1 MLGRRGERHCLP
13 IMTDVA
19 EPLAPGAPDVPPA
32 QTPRAEA
39 WAMLRLAGQVIV
51 ARAGLVVMLTVDTFM
66 TGLAG
71 SGEIAKLGLGLS
83 PVMVFMLATVGLLQ
97 GSMVL
102 IAQAN
107 GARDYAR
114 CGQVWRVA
122 LIHAAV
128 LGSTFA
134 LIGFVAEDIF
144 LAIGHDPALAQGAAA
159 VTRQFAWGMPGVML
173 YVATGYLLEGIGRPR
188 AGMVIM
194 LVANVLNVFADG
206 IFAAGWW
213 SWVEPMGANG
223 AVITTSILRWGIFF
237 AILGVVLSM
246 KDRAKYGVT
255 GARTPFWPIARRLW
269 KIGAPVAVTGACENG
284 AYAVLA
290 QMAGLIGGA
299 ALAAHQVTI
308 NVLTL
313 AYMGANGMAA
323 ATSVRVG
330 NAVGRG
336 DKRGI
341 ALSGWTG
348 IVLGASLMT
357 LASAGFLIYPREIGD
372 LFLHGSAESLDIV
385 ASTLTAAGIFI
396 VFSGS
401 MAVSM
406 GALRGAGDMA
416 IVIVAYA
423 IGYVLVGVTMAWVF
437 AFKLNLG
444 VPGLIYGLLT
454 GILIGLGVL
463 LARFRVVA
471 RRGAVRV

>member
-1 MLGRRGERHCLP
+1 
-13 IMTDVA
+13 MTDVVD
-19 EPLAPGAPDVPPA
+19 PLPADEPDVAPA
-32 QTPRAEA
+32 LTRRAEA
-39 WAMLRLAGQVIV
+39 SAMLRLAGPVIV

-71 SGEIAKLGLGLS
+71 AGEIAKLGLGLS

-107 GARDYAR
+107 GAREYER

-122 LIHAAV
+122 VIHALV
-128 LGSTFA
+128 LGSLFA
-134 LIGFVAEDIF
+134 LIGLVSEDIF
-144 LAIGHDPALAQGAAA
+144 LAIGHDPALAKGAAE
-159 VTRQFAWGMPGVML
+159 VTMNFAWGMPGVLL
-173 YVATGYLLEGIGRPR
+173 YVSTGYLLEGIGRPR

-194 LVANVLNVFADG
+194 LAANVLNIFADG

-213 SWVEPMGANG
+213 GLVTPMGAVG
-223 AVITTSILRWGIFF
+223 AVMTTSALRWGIFF
-237 AILGVVLSM
+237 AILTVVLTM

-255 GARTPFWPIARRLW
+255 GARTPFRPIARRLW
-269 KIGAPVAVTGACENG
+269 KIGAPVAATGACENG
-284 AYAVLA
+284 AYAILA
-290 QMAGLIGGA
+290 QMAGLIGAA

-336 DKRGI
+336 DKAGMSR
-341 ALSGWTG
+341 SGWTG
-348 IVLGASLMT
+348 IALGAGLMSVASLV
-357 LASAGFLIYPREIGD
+357 FLIFPREIGD
-372 LFLHGSAESLDIV
+372 VFLHGAGDSMDIV
-385 ASTLTAAGIFI
+385 AATLTAAGIFI

-406 GALRGAGDMA
+406 GALRGAGDML
-416 IVIVAYA
+416 IVVAAYVVGYA
-423 IGYVLVGVTMAWVF
+423 LVGVTMAWVF
-437 AFKLNLG
+437 AFKLHLG
-444 VPGLIYGLLT
+444 APGLIYGLLT
-454 GILIGLGVL
+454 GILAGLAL
-463 LARFRVVA
+463 LLWRFRLVA

>member
-1 MLGRRGERHCLP
+1 MSDIQEP
-13 IMTDVA
+13 PVA
-19 EPLAPGAPDVPPA
+19 APPPAVTPA

-39 WAMLRLAGQVIV
+39 WAMLRLAGPVIV
-51 ARAGLVVMLTVDTFM
+51 ARAGLVVMLTVDTLM
-66 TGLAG
+66 TGQAG
-71 SGEIAKLGLGLS
+71 AGEIAKLGLGLS

-107 GARDYAR
+107 GARDFAR

-128 LGSTFA
+128 LGSLFS
-134 LIGFVAEDIF
+134 LIGFAAEDIF
-144 LAIGHDPALAQGAAA
+144 LAVGHDAALAKGAAE
-159 VTRQFAWGMPGVML
+159 VTQTFAWGMPGVML

-188 AGMVIM
+188 AGMIIM
-194 LVANVLNVFADG
+194 LAANVLNVFADG
-206 IFAAGWW
+206 IFALGWW
-213 SWVEPMGANG
+213 GLVEPMGAAG
-223 AVITTSILRWGIFF
+223 ATMTTSALRWGIFI
-237 AILGVVLSM
+237 AILIVVLTM
-246 KDRAKYGVT
+246 KDRATYGVT

-269 KIGAPVAVTGACENG
+269 RIGAPVAATGACENG

-290 QMAGLIGGA
+290 QMAGLLGTA

-336 DKRGI
+336 DRAGMS
-341 ALSGWTG
+341 LSGWTG
-348 IVLGASLMT
+348 IALGAGLMS
-357 LASAGFLIYPREIGD
+357 LASAGFLIFPREIGD
-372 LFLHGSAESLDIV
+372 LFLHGADESMDIV
-385 ASTLTAAGIFI
+385 AATLTAAGVFI

-406 GALRGAGDMA
+406 GALRGAGDMGA
-416 IVIVAYA
+416 VLAAYA
-423 IGYVLVGVTMAWVF
+423 LGYVVVGVTMAWVF
-437 AFKLNLG
+437 AFRLDLG
-444 VPGLIYGLLT
+444 APGLIYGLLC
-454 GILIGLGVL
+454 GILAGLAL
-463 LARFRVVA
+463 LLWRFRIVA

>member
-1 MLGRRGERHCLP
+1 
-13 IMTDVA
+13 MTDVA

-39 WAMLRLAGQVIV
+39 WAMLRLAGPVIV

-406 GALRGAGDMA
+406 GALRGAGDMGV
-416 IVIVAYA
+416 VILAYA

-444 VPGLIYGLLT
+444 APGLIYGLLT

>member
-1 MLGRRGERHCLP
+1 MTDIIDPPPPGGRASAPALTPRGE
-13 IMTDVA
+13 A
-19 EPLAPGAPDVPPA
+19 S
-32 QTPRAEA
+32 
-39 WAMLRLAGQVIV
+39 AMLRLAGPVIV
-51 ARAGLVVMLTVDTFM
+51 ARAGLVVMLTVDTLM
-66 TGLAG
+66 TGQAG
-71 SGEIAKLGLGLS
+71 ANQIAMLGLGLS

-128 LGSTFA
+128 LGSIFA
-134 LIGFVAEDIF
+134 LIGFVAEDFF
-144 LAIGHDPALAQGAAA
+144 LAVGHEPALARGAAE
-159 VTRQFAWGMPGVML
+159 VTMHFAWGMPGVML

-188 AGMVIM
+188 AGMIIM
-194 LVANVLNVFADG
+194 LVANVVNVFADG
-206 IFAAGWW
+206 IFAVGWW
-213 SWVEPMGANG
+213 GLVEPMGASG
-223 AVITTSILRWGIFF
+223 AVITTSVIRWGIFF
-237 AILGVVLSM
+237 AILAVVLGM
-246 KDRAKYGVT
+246 KDRAVYGVT
-255 GARTPFWPIARRLW
+255 GARTPFFPVARRLW
-269 KIGAPVAVTGACENG
+269 KIGAPVAATGACENG

-290 QMAGLIGGA
+290 QMAGLIGAA

-336 DKRGI
+336 DRHAM

-348 IVLGASLMT
+348 IALAAALMS
-357 LASAGFLIYPREIGD
+357 LASAGFLIFPREIGD
-372 LFLHGSAESLDIV
+372 IFLHGAGDSLNIV
-385 ASTLTAAGIFI
+385 AATLTAAGIFI

-401 MAVSM
+401 MAAAM
-406 GALRGAGDMA
+406 GALRGAGDMM
-416 IVIVAYA
+416 IVLVAYA
-423 IGYVLVGVTMAWVF
+423 LGYGVIGVSMAWFF
-437 AFKLNLG
+437 AFRLNLG
-444 VPGLIYGLLT
+444 APGLIYGLLT
-454 GILIGLGVL
+454 GILAGLAL
-463 LARFRVVA
+463 LLWRFRIVA

>member
-1 MLGRRGERHCLP
+1 
-13 IMTDVA
+13 
-19 EPLAPGAPDVPPA
+19 
-32 QTPRAEA
+32 
-39 WAMLRLAGQVIV
+39 MLRLAGPVIV

-66 TGLAG
+66 TGQAG
-71 SGEIAKLGLGLS
+71 AGEIAKLGLGLS

-122 LIHAAV
+122 LIHAV
-128 LGSTFA
+128 LLGSCFA
-134 LIGFVAEDIF
+134 LIGVVAEDIF
-144 LAIGHDPALAQGAAA
+144 LAVGHDAELAAGAAI
-159 VTRQFAWGMPGVML
+159 VTQQFAWGMPGVLL

-188 AGMVIM
+188 AGMIIM

-206 IFAAGWW
+206 IFALGWW
-213 SWVEPMGANG
+213 GLVEPMGAEG
-223 AVITTSILRWGIFF
+223 AVMTTSALRWGIFV
-237 AILGVVLSM
+237 AILIVVLTM
-246 KDRAKYGVT
+246 KDRATYGVT
-255 GARTPFWPIARRLW
+255 GARTPFFPVARRLW

-290 QMAGLIGGA
+290 QMAGLIGSA

-330 NAVGRG
+330 NAVGRE
-336 DKRGI
+336 DRHGI

-348 IVLGASLMT
+348 IALGAGLMSI
-357 LASAGFLIYPREIGD
+357 ASVVFLIFPRQIGD
-372 LFLHGSAESLDIV
+372 LFLHGAGGALDIV
-385 ASTLTAAGIFI
+385 AATLTAAGIFI

-401 MAVSM
+401 MAVAM
-406 GALRGAGDMA
+406 GALRGAGDMM

-423 IGYVLVGVTMAWVF
+423 LGYALIGVTMAWLF
-437 AFKLNLG
+437 AFELG
-444 VPGLIYGLLT
+444 LGAPGLIYGLLI
-454 GILIGLGVL
+454 GILTGLALL

>member
-1 MLGRRGERHCLP
+1 
-13 IMTDVA
+13 MTDIVD
-19 EPLAPGAPDVPPA
+19 PPPPA
-32 QTPRAEA
+32 PEVAPALTRRAEA
-39 WAMLRLAGQVIV
+39 VAMLRLAGPVIV
-51 ARAGLVVMLTVDTFM
+51 ARAGLVIMLTVDTFM

-71 SGEIAKLGLGLS
+71 AGEIAKLGLGLS

-128 LGSTFA
+128 LGSCFA
-134 LIGFVAEDIF
+134 LIGLVAEDLF
-144 LAIGHDPALAQGAAA
+144 LAVGHDPALAAGAAS
-159 VTRQFAWGMPGVML
+159 VTRAFAWGMPGVML

-188 AGMVIM
+188 AGMIIM
-194 LVANVLNVFADG
+194 LIANVVNVFADG
-206 IFAAGWW
+206 VFAAGWW
-213 SWVEPMGANG
+213 GWVEPMGADG
-223 AVITTSILRWGIFF
+223 AVISTSIIRWGIFF

-246 KDRAKYGVT
+246 KDRAVYGVT

-290 QMAGLIGGA
+290 QMAGLIGAA

-336 DKRGI
+336 DRHGL

-348 IVLGASLMT
+348 IALGAGLMS
-357 LASAGFLIYPREIGD
+357 LASAVFLVFPREIGD
-372 LFLHGSAESLDIV
+372 IFLHGAVQSMDIV
-385 ASTLTAAGIFI
+385 AATLTAAGIFI

-406 GALRGAGDMA
+406 GALRGAGDMM
-416 IVIVAYA
+416 IVILAYGL
-423 IGYVLVGVTMAWVF
+423 GYGLIGVTMAWVF
-437 AFKLNLG
+437 AFRLDLG
-444 VPGLIYGLLT
+444 APGLIYGLLT
-454 GILIGLGVL
+454 GILAGLAL
-463 LARFRVVA
+463 LLWRFRLVA
-471 RRGAVRV
+471 RRGAARV

>member
-1 MLGRRGERHCLP
+1 
-13 IMTDVA
+13 MTDVVD
-19 EPLAPGAPDVPPA
+19 PLPPA
-32 QTPRAEA
+32 GEPEVAPAATPRAEA
-39 WAMLRLAGQVIV
+39 WAMLRLAGPVIV

-71 SGEIAKLGLGLS
+71 AGEIAKLGLGLS

-144 LAIGHDPALAQGAAA
+144 LAVGHDPELARGAAR
-159 VTRQFAWGMPGVML
+159 VTMEFAWGMPGVML

-188 AGMVIM
+188 AGMIIM
-194 LVANVLNVFADG
+194 LVANVINVFADG

-213 SWVEPMGANG
+213 GWVEPMGADG
-223 AVITTSILRWGIFF
+223 AVITTSVIRWGIFF

-246 KDRAKYGVT
+246 KDRAKFGVT
-255 GARTPFWPIARRLW
+255 GARTPFRPIAKRLW
-269 KIGAPVAVTGACENG
+269 RIGAPVAVTGAFENG

-290 QMAGLIGGA
+290 QMAGLIGAA

-336 DKRGI
+336 DRHGI
-341 ALSGWTG
+341 SLSGWTG
-348 IVLGASLMT
+348 IALGAGLMS
-357 LASAGFLIYPREIGD
+357 LASAGFLIFPREIGD
-372 LFLHGSAESLDIV
+372 LFLHGASDSMHIV
-385 ASTLTAAGIFI
+385 AATLTAAGIFI

-406 GALRGAGDMA
+406 GALRGAGDMM
-416 IVIVAYA
+416 IVILAYA
-423 IGYVLVGVTMAWVF
+423 LGYGLIGVTMAWVF
-437 AFKLNLG
+437 AFRLG
-444 VPGLIYGLLT
+444 LGAPGLIYGLLT
-454 GILIGLGVL
+454 GILAGLAL
-463 LARFRVVA
+463 LLWRFRTVA